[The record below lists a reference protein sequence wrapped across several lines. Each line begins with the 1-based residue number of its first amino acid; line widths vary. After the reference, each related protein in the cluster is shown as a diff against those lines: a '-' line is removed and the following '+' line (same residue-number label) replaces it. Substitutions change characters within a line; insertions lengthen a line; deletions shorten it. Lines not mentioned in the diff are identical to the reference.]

1 MCQDD
6 TKWESST
13 GLWSPRCLQLRDFT
27 NQLRAMR
34 IKCVSTLFQRDT
46 ITMLTAR
53 LFSVIFSLWC
63 DNLPQ
68 SPSPSHALERT
79 WKNVPGFSNRGMFVQ
94 LWSDYGWIGKV
105 MSKRCWLCWFGMF
118 HQSNLWR
125 ILLVHESLLNLTW
138 KILCWSNRNV
148 TGNCLPCV
156 KGCEVTLGRVTWVI

>member
-34 IKCVSTLFQRDT
+34 IKSVSTLFQRDT

-105 MSKRCWLCWFGMF
+105 MSKRCTTIVLIWNVSPKQLVTHTSCTREPFEF
-118 HQSNLWR
+118 NLKNT
-125 ILLVHESLLNLTW
+125 LL
-138 KILCWSNRNV
+138 I
-148 TGNCLPCV
+148 
-156 KGCEVTLGRVTWVI
+156 